1 MAKVIADFQPGI
13 VMHLAAETHV
23 DRSIDSPAPF
33 IETNVVGTFRLLEV
47 VRHYWWGLD
56 APQKARFRFHHIS
69 TDEVFGALTEGGGLF
84 SETTPYDP
92 SSPYSASKAGS
103 DHLVRAWHRTYGLPV
118 LITNC
123 SNNYGPCQYPEK
135 MIPRMIHNALK
146 GKPLPV
152 YGDGQHIRDWL
163 FVEDHVTA
171 LLEVVSRGRSGETY
185 NIGGAGERRNLQIV
199 QTLCDLL
206 DELASHHKPAGLI
219 SYRDLIAFVPD
230 RPGHD
235 YRYAIDASKIRAE
248 LGWQPV
254 ETVESGL
261 RKTLCWYLSNPD
273 WWSMLP
279 GKAGSGKYL

>member
-1 MAKVIADFQPGI
+1 
-13 VMHLAAETHV
+13 
-23 DRSIDSPAPF
+23 
-33 IETNVVGTFRLLEV
+33 
-47 VRHYWWGLD
+47 
-56 APQKARFRFHHIS
+56 
-69 TDEVFGALTEGGGLF
+69 
-84 SETTPYDP
+84 
-92 SSPYSASKAGS
+92 
-103 DHLVRAWHRTYGLPV
+103 
-118 LITNC
+118 
-123 SNNYGPCQYPEK
+123 
-135 MIPRMIHNALK
+135 MIHNALK